1 MLEGGHSDRQG
12 RSLTRVVRLALAD
25 VDITLGRMRRGEGVV
40 VLNKNSRICDIFIF
54 LNKSLSQTE
63 LVCTLYFYFDVIC
76 TFHVFAC
83 LFSFLELRPL
93 QTISFMSK
101 TIYLFDFECRNHS
114 TVHTSSFLPVLII
127 QTLVQL

>member
-63 LVCTLYFYFDVIC
+63 LVCTLYFWREKVVAQKSSIL
-76 TFHVFAC
+76 AC
-83 LFSFLELRPL
+83 VSL
-93 QTISFMSK
+93 QISIFWTK
-101 TIYLFDFECRNHS
+101 TQD
-114 TVHTSSFLPVLII
+114 P
-127 QTLVQL
+127 